1 MLLAAELARPSA
13 VLGPVDFF
21 AFCLLA
27 SIWACVDMVASIL
40 FCLEI
45 KNEAHGA
52 PLDVEANIWEVESE
66 PCFLDDVDSRGD

>member
-1 MLLAAELARPSA
+1 MVVGLAWRPWRVLLAADFARPSA

-27 SIWACVDMVASIL
+27 SIWACVDMGASIL

-45 KNEAHGA
+45 KKEAHGA
-52 PLDVEANIWEVESE
+52 PPDVEANI
-66 PCFLDDVDSRGD
+66 